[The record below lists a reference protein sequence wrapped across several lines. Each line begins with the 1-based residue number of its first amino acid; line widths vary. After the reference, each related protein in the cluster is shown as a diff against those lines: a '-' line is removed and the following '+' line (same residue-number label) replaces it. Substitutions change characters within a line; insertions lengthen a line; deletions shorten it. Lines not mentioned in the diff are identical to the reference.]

1 MGTRN
6 LELTVLLIAVAM
18 TVLFHFVDPQEFL
31 RNLGYASL
39 ATLSLVELVRIVLR
53 GRAGG
58 E

>member
-1 MGTRN
+1 MKTRN
-6 LELTVLLIAVAM
+6 LELIVILTTVAM

-39 ATLSLVELVRIVLR
+39 AMLSLIELVRIVLK
-53 GRAGG
+53 GKGWG